1 MSRPVVIVMVKAPRA
16 GFVKTRLASSFSEE
30 DAATLA
36 ECFVQDVVKNVSQ
49 ITDDLIIAYAPYDGR
64 AKLEAILKQKG
75 LLWLEQRGANLGER
89 LAQIAAQAFDMG
101 FSPLIFIG
109 TDSPTLPTE
118 FINKAI
124 QSLAANESDIALGP
138 TEDGGY
144 YLVGLHRPVT
154 NIFQNIAWSTSE
166 TYAQTA
172 RNAKQLNLRL
182 LELPLWYD
190 VDTHA
195 DLLRLRDEI
204 FLKEEARKRANT
216 TYQWLSE
223 RMKDKG

>member
-16 GFVKTRLASSFSEE
+16 GFVKTRLSSALSEE

-36 ECFVQDVVKNVSQ
+36 VCFVQDVVKSVGQ
-49 ITDDLIIAYAPYDGR
+49 ITDDLIIAYAPSDGR
-64 AKLEAILKQKG
+64 ATLEAILKQKR
-75 LLWLEQRGANLGER
+75 LLWFEQRGANLGER
-89 LAQIAAQAFDMG
+89 LEQIAAQAFDMG

-118 FINKAI
+118 FINEGI
-124 QSLAANESDIALGP
+124 QSLASNESDIALGP

-144 YLVGLHRPVT
+144 YLVGLRQPAPG
-154 NIFQNIAWSTSE
+154 IFQNIAWSTSE
-166 TYAQTA
+166 TFAQTA
-172 RNAKQLNLRL
+172 RNAKRLNLRL

-190 VDTHA
+190 VDTYA
-195 DLLRLRDEI
+195 DLLRLRNEI
-204 FLKEEARKRANT
+204 FSNNHAQQRANT

-223 RMKDKG
+223 RMRDEG